1 MRHLAILLPLAAL
14 TACHKA
20 PQQSD
25 AAAIAQVEAAQ
36 KERAPAREISPQV
49 IDFFDITKGK
59 LTGSGCNFVPDNGG
73 MGAVLLAQ
81 EDRGIIKLD
90 GAPVILAADK
100 GSAKLPQHGWSHYTG
115 REWAL
120 TLTRI
125 DDGRGKTMGVID
137 SFTGQLVITDADNR
151 PVYNAKG
158 NVQCKPM

>member
-1 MRHLAILLPLAAL
+1 MHRAAIVLPLVLLA
-14 TACHKA
+14 ACHKA

-25 AAAIAQVEAAQ
+25 DAAIAQVEAAQ

-49 IDFFDITKGK
+49 IDFFDISKGK

-90 GAPVILAADK
+90 GQIVVLAADK

-125 DDGRGKTMGVID
+125 DDGKAKAMGVID
-137 SFTGQLVITDADNR
+137 SFDGQLVISDADSR
-151 PVYNAKG
+151 PVYTAKG

>member
-1 MRHLAILLPLAAL
+1 MHRAAIVLPLVLLA
-14 TACHKA
+14 ACHKA
-20 PQQSD
+20 AQQSD
-25 AAAIAQVEAAQ
+25 DAAIAQVEAAQ

-49 IDFFDITKGK
+49 IDFFDISKGK

-90 GAPVILAADK
+90 GQIVVLAADK
-100 GSAKLPQHGWSHYTG
+100 GSAKLPQRGWSHYTG

-125 DDGRGKTMGVID
+125 DDGKAKAMGVID
-137 SFTGQLVITDADNR
+137 SFDGQLVISDADSR
-151 PVYNAKG
+151 PVYTAKG

>member
-1 MRHLAILLPLAAL
+1 MRSSVLAVPLVWLA
-14 TACHKA
+14 ACHKA

-25 AAAIAQVEAAQ
+25 DAAIAQVEAAQ
-36 KERAPAREISPQV
+36 KERAPAREITPQV
-49 IDFFDITKGK
+49 IDFFDISKGK

-90 GAPVILAADK
+90 GQIVVLAADK

-125 DDGRGKTMGVID
+125 DDGKAKAMGVID
-137 SFTGQLVITDADNR
+137 SFDGQLVISDADSR
-151 PVYNAKG
+151 PVYTAKG

>member
-1 MRHLAILLPLAAL
+1 MRSIVLALPLVLLA
-14 TACHKA
+14 ACHKA

-25 AAAIAQVEAAQ
+25 DAAIAQVEAAQ
-36 KERAPAREISPQV
+36 KERAPAQEISPQV

-81 EDRGIIKLD
+81 EDRGLIKIKD
-90 GAPVILAADK
+90 QIVVLAADK

-125 DDGRGKTMGVID
+125 DDGKAKTMGVID
-137 SFTGQLVITDADNR
+137 SFDGQLVISDADSR
-151 PVYNAKG
+151 PVYTAKG

>member
-1 MRHLAILLPLAAL
+1 MRLIVLALPLLAVA
-14 TACHKA
+14 ACHKA

-36 KERAPAREISPQV
+36 KERAPAQEISPQV

-59 LTGSGCNFVPDNGG
+59 LTGSGCNFVPENGG

-81 EDRGIIKLD
+81 EDRGLIKIKD
-90 GAPVILAADK
+90 QIVVLAADK
-100 GSAKLPQHGWSHYTG
+100 GSARLPQHGWSHYTG

-125 DDGRGKTMGVID
+125 DDGKAKTMGVID
-137 SFTGQLVITDADNR
+137 SFTGQVVITDADSR
-151 PVYNAKG
+151 PVYTAKG